1 MTIIDTK
8 KDTNVVKPIRNTI
21 PDPQYRFIGYTSM
34 WNGVKRPPKRLVD
47 GMEPTPSLRWPQGHV
62 EHHPL
67 VSRLS
72 QLMPHKQERRPHK
85 RGRIWPV
92 ADSTRIKIPVDKNH

>member
-1 MTIIDTK
+1 
-8 KDTNVVKPIRNTI
+8 
-21 PDPQYRFIGYTSM
+21 M